1 MSAESETGEWYFSDL
16 NTGGDFLAAVVAST
30 CLVLKE
36 IGFPEFS
43 SVKSKKTYSDHWKI
57 GMLVLKEMLDISY
70 RDICDFLP
78 SFGGVLAV
86 CGINRIP
93 DDSTLRKFA
102 NRLDVRVLDM
112 AIAETARKICGP
124 GTVVAVDAT
133 GFSESNASRHY
144 VMVLKRNCV
153 ESRPV
158 KDFAKASLAVDV
170 ETKAVVACDV
180 ATSRSG
186 DVSRF
191 LPLLNMVK
199 DSGVDVMAVLADKGY
214 DAEYAHEGV
223 KTILGRDVETAIP
236 VRAFEPKSARSSSI
250 ARPNGRYR
258 KLMYTSLN
266 RAMYRFRV
274 IVETVNSMLKRKMG
288 DIVYGKSLDSMAK
301 EIKLAIVAH
310 NLRLLFSSRLVIF

>member
-1 MSAESETGEWYFSDL
+1 MF
-16 NTGGDFLAAVVAST
+16 AAVVAST
-30 CLVLKE
+30 CLVLRK

-43 SVKSKKTYSDHWKI
+43 SAKSKKTYSDHWKV
-57 GMLVLKEMLDISY
+57 GMLVLKEMLDLSY
-70 RDICDFLP
+70 RDICGFLP

-86 CGINRIP
+86 GGINKIP

-102 NRLDVRVLDM
+102 KRLDVRVLDM
-112 AIAETARKICGP
+112 AIAETARKICGS
-124 GTVVAVDAT
+124 GTVLAVDAT

-170 ETKAVVACDV
+170 DTKAVVACDV

-199 DSGVDVMAVLADKGY
+199 ESEIDVTAVLADKGY
-214 DAEYAHEGV
+214 DAEYVHEGV
-223 KTILGRDVETAIP
+223 KTILGQDVETAIP
-236 VRAFEPKSARSSSI
+236 VRAFEPKSAKSASI
-250 ARPNGRYR
+250 ARPSGKYR
-258 KLMYTSLN
+258 KIMYVSMDRTL
-266 RAMYRFRV
+266 YRFRV
-274 IVETVNSMLKRKMG
+274 IVETVNSMIKRKMG
-288 DIVYGKSLDSMAK
+288 DVVYGKSLDSMSK
-301 EIKLAIVAH
+301 EIKLAVVAH
-310 NLRLLFSSRLVIF
+310 NLRLLFSSGLVTF